1 MTAADGTVHG
11 HTKLVDHG
19 PDSARWTMVI
29 LSEGYQVAELPKFHT
44 DANAFV
50 DKLFATQPFTD
61 MWCAINVYRVDVSST
76 DSGADDPAACGD
88 GSVGTGKSAAT
99 FFDATFC
106 VNNTRRLLAG
116 SDARAL
122 VTAQTEVPQV
132 DAAVVIVNDPQY
144 GGAGGA
150 VAWFSTDP
158 AAAEIGIHE
167 LGHSAFRLMDEY
179 SDAMDTWPGGEPL
192 QPNITEDTDRAT
204 TKWADLINSATP
216 LPTQT
221 NPDCTT
227 TNTAASPVATGA
239 VGLFEGGGRA
249 RCGLYRPE
257 HDCYMRN
264 LGVAFCAVCRRA
276 IRQVLAPHLPAFSG
290 PQVGTQFTG
299 TIPAKATNRWFT
311 YDWPACWHVVWTV
324 TTNTPVTPGPGV
336 TWDVNVER
344 ANRERI
350 TYWIDITNLTE
361 GPIEVAGRY
370 AIVAK
375 E

>member
-19 PDSARWTMVI
+19 PDSLRWTMVI
-29 LSEGYQVAELPKFHT
+29 LSEGYQEDELPTFHT
-44 DANAFV
+44 AADAFV

-61 MWCAINVYRVDVSST
+61 LWCAINVYRVDVSST

-88 GSVGTGKSAAT
+88 GTVGTGKTAAT

-116 SDARAL
+116 NSALAL
-122 VTAQTEVPQV
+122 VTAQTEVPES
-132 DAAVVIVNDPQY
+132 DAVVVIVNDPQY

-158 AAAEIGIHE
+158 RASEIGIHE

-179 SDAMDTWPGGEPL
+179 SDAMDTWTGGEPF
-192 QPNITEDTDRAT
+192 QPNITADTNRAT
-204 TKWADLINSATP
+204 TKWADLINAATP

-227 TNTAASPVATGA
+227 TNTAPSPVAAGT

-264 LGVAFCAVCRRA
+264 LGVDFCAVCRRA
-276 IRQVLAPHLPAFSG
+276 IRAVLAPHMPAFSG

-299 TIPAKATNRWFT
+299 SVPAKATNRWFT

-324 TTNTPVTPGPGV
+324 TTDAPVTPGPGIS
-336 TWDVNVER
+336 WDVDVER
-344 ANRERI
+344 ASRERV
-350 TYWIDITNLTE
+350 TYWISITNLTD
-361 GPIEVAGRY
+361 GPVEVAGRY

-375 E
+375 V